1 MERMRISLAVARVNT
16 GLSQNEVA
24 AALKVGSR
32 P

>member
-1 MERMRISLAVARVNT
+1 MRISLAAARVNM

-24 AALKVGSR
+24 AALKVESR